1 MKPEELTLEEL
12 LKLFEH
18 LTPEQQAEV
27 IALMQSLSLN
37 SERSD
42 AAHH

>member
-1 MKPEELTLEEL
+1 MSPNETMLKEMK
-12 LKLFEH
+12 KLFAQ